1 MTENDKQLIKNAN
14 HLYCVDWY
22 LADKMVE
29 KADTVEAKTELQNI
43 AKRLHHKEE
52 YLSDLL

>member
-1 MTENDKQLIKNAN
+1 MTKNDEQLIKNAN

-22 LADKMVE
+22 LADKKVE

-43 AKRLHHKEE
+43 AKRLYHKEE

>member
-1 MTENDKQLIKNAN
+1 MTKNDEQLIKNAN

-22 LADKMVE
+22 LADKMAE

-43 AKRLHHKEE
+43 AKRLYHKEE

>member
-22 LADKMVE
+22 LADKMAE

-43 AKRLHHKEE
+43 AKRLYHKEE
-52 YLSDLL
+52 YLEDLL

>member
-1 MTENDKQLIKNAN
+1 MTKNDEQLIKDAN

-22 LADKMVE
+22 LADQKTKKVE
-29 KADTVEAKTELQNI
+29 TKEAKTESQNI